1 MKSVTRLQHNDTK
14 GSPVTT
20 ASQTANALARA
31 IKYCGK
37 NQREIAEEI
46 GFPKPNIISMM
57 KKGDT
62 KIPIER
68 IPALA
73 KACLVDPV
81 HMLKL
86 AMEEYHPEIWN
97 VLVDAFGEPL
107 TSNEEDMVGIYR
119 IATINNDI
127 EITYDRFA
135 VVLASLAMD
144 IGEPDEPEAW

>member
-1 MKSVTRLQHNDTK
+1 
-14 GSPVTT
+14 VTT
-20 ASQTANALARA
+20 DSQTANALARA

-73 KACLVDPV
+73 KACLVDPI
-81 HMLKL
+81 HLLKL
-86 AMEEYHPEIWN
+86 AMEEYHPEIWD
-97 VLVDAFGEPL
+97 VLVKAFGEPL
-107 TSNEEDMVGIYR
+107 TSNEEDMVGAYR
-119 IATINNDI
+119 IATIDDDI
-127 EITYDRFA
+127 EITFDRFA
-135 VVLASLAMD
+135 LVLASLTMD
-144 IGEPDEPEAW
+144 IGETEKPEAW

>member
-1 MKSVTRLQHNDTK
+1 M
-14 GSPVTT
+14 TT
-20 ASQTANALARA
+20 DSQTATALARA

-73 KACLVDPV
+73 KACHVDPV
-81 HMLKL
+81 HLLRL
-86 AMEEYHPEIWN
+86 AMEEYHPEIWS
-97 VLVDAFGEPL
+97 VLVDAFSEPL

-135 VVLASLAMD
+135 VVLASLTMD
-144 IGEPDEPEAW
+144 IGGKDELEAW

>member
-1 MKSVTRLQHNDTK
+1 M
-14 GSPVTT
+14 TT
-20 ASQTANALARA
+20 DSQTANALARA

-73 KACLVDPV
+73 KACLVDPI
-81 HMLKL
+81 HLLKL
-86 AMEEYHPEIWN
+86 AMEEYHPEIWD
-97 VLVDAFGEPL
+97 VLVKAFGEPL
-107 TSNEEDMVGIYR
+107 TSNEEDMVGAYR
-119 IATINNDI
+119 IATIDDDI
-127 EITYDRFA
+127 EITFDRFA
-135 VVLASLAMD
+135 LVLASLTMD
-144 IGEPDEPEAW
+144 IGETEKPEAW